1 MNVLQ
6 PTDPLLK
13 IKIRH
18 IIDMIREI
26 FKEKYID
33 KHSWFFKYNDKDIH
47 KKWKICMAEDCKCV
61 NPMTFIF

>member
-33 KHSWFFKYNDKDIH
+33 KHS
-47 KKWKICMAEDCKCV
+47 
-61 NPMTFIF
+61 

>member
-18 IIDMIREI
+18 IIDMIKEI
-26 FKEKYID
+26 FKKKYTG
-33 KHSWFFKYNDKDIH
+33 KHI
-47 KKWKICMAEDCKCV
+47 
-61 NPMTFIF
+61 